1 MEEIRKQ
8 VEEVLRD
15 VFEDPDLRLSPEM
28 TAEDIDGWDSLK
40 HIDIIIALEKRLK
53 VKFAT
58 AEISRLKE
66 DGSNVGSLLELVA
79 RKQNP
84 AR

>member
-8 VEEVLRD
+8 VEQVFRD
-15 VFEDPDLRLSPEM
+15 VFEDADLCLNEQM
-28 TAEDIDGWDSLK
+28 TADDIDGWDSLK
-40 HIDIIIALEKRLK
+40 HIDIIIALEKQLK

-66 DGSNVGSLLELVA
+66 EGSNVGSLLELVA

-84 AR
+84 TR

>member
-1 MEEIRKQ
+1 MEEILKQ
-8 VEEVLRD
+8 VQEVFRE
-15 VFEDPDLRLSPEM
+15 VFEDADLSLNEQM

-40 HIDIIIALEKRLK
+40 HIDIIIAIEKRLK

-58 AEISRLKE
+58 AEISRLRE
-66 DGSNVGSLLELVA
+66 AGSNIGSLLKLVVK
-79 RKQNP
+79 KQNP